1 MTLRTEQI
9 RTLDQIRAFLDGSEL
24 TDFRFTGRDSA
35 YDFVRRTLVRFEF
48 HGLKR
53 DEKGLVKRF
62 IEKVTGYS
70 RSQITRLIRQHRRT
84 GGIRD
89 HRKKPPAK
97 PFPCHYTPYDAAL
110 LAEADEAFGQ
120 LSGPATKVVLWCMYH
135 VYGDRRFK
143 RLAGISGGHIYN
155 LRKGRAYRTGR
166 LTLRET
172 RSTPVGF
179 GVRRKPR
186 PDGRPGFLRVDTV
199 HLGDLGDRKGAY
211 VINVVDEVTQF
222 QHLGAVPR
230 ITQHFMVPVLK
241 DLISAFPFTVK
252 AFHADNGSEYINREV
267 ADLLNRLHIPA
278 FTKSRPRRSNDNA
291 LVESKNGSIVRQP
304 KARSATS
311 TSPTISSPSSTP
323 SSATASAPASTSTGP
338 ASSPP
343 RSPAPAAASGRPTGR
358 TMSPHPTSTSD
369 PSPAPK
375 TSSGPASPSKPST
388 NSLPPPP
395 TSTPPRPCN
404 APAMPSS
411 VPSARP
417 ETPPHEILS
426 ANRRLTGDPPASP
439 VSARL
444 PVASLRCSGDND
456 KHFNCHLPRAW
467 GSSLALLPFPRS
479 GLSPYWK

>member
-1 MTLRTEQI
+1 MTLRTERI
-9 RTLDQIRAFLDGSEL
+9 RTLDQIRAFLDGSEP
-24 TDFRFTGRDSA
+24 TDFRFAGRDSA

-70 RSQITRLIRQHRRT
+70 RAQITRLVKQHRRT

-97 PFPCHYTPYDAAL
+97 PFSCRYTPYDAAL
-110 LAEADEAFGQ
+110 LAEVDEAFGQ
-120 LSGPATKVVLWCMYH
+120 LSGPATKVVLWRMYH

-143 RLAGISGGHIYN
+143 RLAGISNGHIYN
-155 LRKGRAYRTGR
+155 LRRSRAYRTGR

-186 PDGRPGFLRVDTV
+186 PDGRPGFLCVDTV
-199 HLGDLGDRKGAY
+199 HLGDLGGRKGAY

-230 ITQHFMVPVLK
+230 ITQQFMVPVLK

-267 ADLLNRLHIPA
+267 ADLLNRLYIPT

-291 LVESKNGSIVRQP
+291 LVESKNGSIVRRWLGHIHVPHDLVPQVDAFLRDSLCP
-304 KARSATS
+304 LLNFHRPCLFPIEVTS
-311 TSPTISSPSSTP
+311 
-323 SSATASAPASTSTGP
+323 
-338 ASSPP
+338 
-343 RSPAPAAASGRPTGR
+343 ASGRGR
-358 TMSPHPTSTSD
+358 
-369 PSPAPK
+369 K
-375 TSSGPASPSKPST
+375 TYRQDDVA
-388 NSLPPPP
+388 
-395 TSTPPRPCN
+395 TPYQ
-404 APAMPSS
+404 
-411 VPSARP
+411 
-417 ETPPHEILS
+417 
-426 ANRRLTGDPPASP
+426 
-439 VSARL
+439 
-444 PVASLRCSGDND
+444 
-456 KHFNCHLPRAW
+456 HFR
-467 GSSLALLPFPRS
+467 SLAGAEGFLRPGVTFRALDQLASTTTDLDAAKAVQRARDALFRAIGKARDS
-479 GLSPYWK
+479 AA

>member
-1 MTLRTEQI
+1 MIVTLRTERI
-9 RTLDQIRAFLDGSEL
+9 RTLDQIRAFLDGSEP
-24 TDFRFTGRDSA
+24 TDFRFAGRASA

-70 RSQITRLIRQHRRT
+70 RSQITRLVKQHRRT

-97 PFPCHYTPYDAAL
+97 PFPRRYTPYDAAL
-110 LAEADEAFGQ
+110 LAEVDEAFGQ
-120 LSGPATKVVLWCMYH
+120 LSGPATKVVLWRMYH

-143 RLAGISGGHIYN
+143 RLAGISNGHIYN
-155 LRKGRAYRTGR
+155 LRRSRAYRTGR

-199 HLGDLGDRKGAY
+199 HLGDLGGRKGAY

-252 AFHADNGSEYINREV
+252 AFHADNGSEYINCEV
-267 ADLLNRLHIPA
+267 ADLLNRLHIPT

-291 LVESKNGSIVRQP
+291 LVESKNGSVVRRWLGHIHVSHELVPQLDAFLRDSLCP
-304 KARSATS
+304 LLNFHRPCLFPTEVTSASGRVRKTYRQDDVATPYQHFRSLAGAERFLRPGVTFKALDQLASATS
-311 TSPTISSPSSTP
+311 DLDAAKGVQRARDALFRAIGQARD
-323 SSATASAPASTSTGP
+323 SAA
-338 ASSPP
+338 
-343 RSPAPAAASGRPTGR
+343 
-358 TMSPHPTSTSD
+358 
-369 PSPAPK
+369 
-375 TSSGPASPSKPST
+375 
-388 NSLPPPP
+388 
-395 TSTPPRPCN
+395 
-404 APAMPSS
+404 
-411 VPSARP
+411 
-417 ETPPHEILS
+417 
-426 ANRRLTGDPPASP
+426 
-439 VSARL
+439 
-444 PVASLRCSGDND
+444 
-456 KHFNCHLPRAW
+456 
-467 GSSLALLPFPRS
+467 
-479 GLSPYWK
+479 

>member
-1 MTLRTEQI
+1 MTLRTERI
-9 RTLDQIRAFLDGSEL
+9 RTLDQIRAFLDGSEP
-24 TDFRFTGRDSA
+24 TDFRFAGRASA

-70 RSQITRLIRQHRRT
+70 RSQITRLVKQHRRT

-89 HRKKPPAK
+89 HRKKPPAR
-97 PFPCHYTPYDAAL
+97 PFPRRYTPYDAAL
-110 LAEADEAFGQ
+110 LAEVDEAFGQ
-120 LSGPATKVVLWCMYH
+120 LSGPATKVVLWRMYH

-143 RLAGISGGHIYN
+143 RLAGISNGHIYN
-155 LRKGRAYRTGR
+155 LRRSRAYRTGR

-199 HLGDLGDRKGAY
+199 HLGDLGGRKGAY

-252 AFHADNGSEYINREV
+252 AFHADNGSEYINCEV
-267 ADLLNRLHIPA
+267 ADLLNRLHIPT

-291 LVESKNGSIVRQP
+291 LVESKNGSIVRRWLGHIHVSHDLVPQLDAFLRDSLCP
-304 KARSATS
+304 LLNFHRPCLFPTEVTS
-311 TSPTISSPSSTP
+311 
-323 SSATASAPASTSTGP
+323 
-338 ASSPP
+338 
-343 RSPAPAAASGRPTGR
+343 ASGRVR
-358 TMSPHPTSTSD
+358 
-369 PSPAPK
+369 K
-375 TSSGPASPSKPST
+375 TYRQDDVA
-388 NSLPPPP
+388 
-395 TSTPPRPCN
+395 TPYQ
-404 APAMPSS
+404 
-411 VPSARP
+411 
-417 ETPPHEILS
+417 
-426 ANRRLTGDPPASP
+426 
-439 VSARL
+439 
-444 PVASLRCSGDND
+444 
-456 KHFNCHLPRAW
+456 HFR
-467 GSSLALLPFPRS
+467 SLAGAEGFLRPGVTFKALDQLASTTTDLDAAKAVQRARDALFRAIGKARDS
-479 GLSPYWK
+479 AA

>member
-1 MTLRTEQI
+1 MTLRTERI
-9 RTLDQIRAFLDGSEL
+9 RTLDQIRAFLDGSEP
-24 TDFRFTGRDSA
+24 TDFRFAGRDSA

-70 RSQITRLIRQHRRT
+70 RAQITRLVKQHRRT

-89 HRKKPPAK
+89 HRKKPPAR
-97 PFPCHYTPYDAAL
+97 PFPRRYTPYDAAL
-110 LAEADEAFGQ
+110 LAEVDEAFGQ
-120 LSGPATKVVLWCMYH
+120 LSGPATKVVLWRMYH

-143 RLAGISGGHIYN
+143 RLAGISNGHIYN
-155 LRKGRAYRTGR
+155 LRRSRAYRTGR

-199 HLGDLGDRKGAY
+199 HLGDLGGRKGAY

-241 DLISAFPFTVK
+241 DLISAFPFTVQ

-267 ADLLNRLHIPA
+267 ADLLNRLHIPT

-291 LVESKNGSIVRQP
+291 LVESKNGSVVRRWLGHIHVSHELVPQLDAFLRDSLCP
-304 KARSATS
+304 LLNFHRPCLFPTDVTS
-311 TSPTISSPSSTP
+311 
-323 SSATASAPASTSTGP
+323 
-338 ASSPP
+338 
-343 RSPAPAAASGRPTGR
+343 ASGRVR
-358 TMSPHPTSTSD
+358 
-369 PSPAPK
+369 K
-375 TSSGPASPSKPST
+375 TYRQDDVA
-388 NSLPPPP
+388 
-395 TSTPPRPCN
+395 TPYQ
-404 APAMPSS
+404 
-411 VPSARP
+411 
-417 ETPPHEILS
+417 
-426 ANRRLTGDPPASP
+426 
-439 VSARL
+439 
-444 PVASLRCSGDND
+444 
-456 KHFNCHLPRAW
+456 HFR
-467 GSSLALLPFPRS
+467 SLAGAEGFLRPGVTFEALDQLASATTDLDAAKAVQRARDALFRAIGQARDS
-479 GLSPYWK
+479 AA

>member
-1 MTLRTEQI
+1 MIVTLRTERI
-9 RTLDQIRAFLDGSEL
+9 RTLDQIRAFLDGSEP
-24 TDFRFTGRDSA
+24 TDFRFAGRASA

-70 RSQITRLIRQHRRT
+70 RSQITRLVKQHRRT

-89 HRKKPPAK
+89 HRKKPPAR
-97 PFPCHYTPYDAAL
+97 PFPRRYTPYDAAL
-110 LAEADEAFGQ
+110 LAEVDEAFGQ
-120 LSGPATKVVLWCMYH
+120 LSGPATKVVLWRMYH

-143 RLAGISGGHIYN
+143 RLAGISNGHIYN
-155 LRKGRAYRTGR
+155 LRRSRAYRTGR

-199 HLGDLGDRKGAY
+199 HLGDLGGRKGAY

-252 AFHADNGSEYINREV
+252 AFHADNGSEYISCEV
-267 ADLLNRLHIPA
+267 ADLLNRLHIPT

-291 LVESKNGSIVRQP
+291 LVESKNGSVVRRWLGHIHVSHELVPQLDAFLRDSLCP
-304 KARSATS
+304 LLNFHRPCLFPTEVTSASGRVRKTYRQDDVATPYQHFRSLAGAERFLRPGVTFKALDQLASATS
-311 TSPTISSPSSTP
+311 DLDAAKGVQRARDALFRAIGQARD
-323 SSATASAPASTSTGP
+323 SAA
-338 ASSPP
+338 
-343 RSPAPAAASGRPTGR
+343 
-358 TMSPHPTSTSD
+358 
-369 PSPAPK
+369 
-375 TSSGPASPSKPST
+375 
-388 NSLPPPP
+388 
-395 TSTPPRPCN
+395 
-404 APAMPSS
+404 
-411 VPSARP
+411 
-417 ETPPHEILS
+417 
-426 ANRRLTGDPPASP
+426 
-439 VSARL
+439 
-444 PVASLRCSGDND
+444 
-456 KHFNCHLPRAW
+456 
-467 GSSLALLPFPRS
+467 
-479 GLSPYWK
+479 

>member
-1 MTLRTEQI
+1 MIVTLRTERI
-9 RTLDQIRAFLDGSEL
+9 RTLDQIRAFLDGSEP
-24 TDFRFTGRDSA
+24 TDFRFAGRASA

-70 RSQITRLIRQHRRT
+70 RSQITRLVKQHRRT

-89 HRKKPPAK
+89 HRKKPPAR
-97 PFPCHYTPYDAAL
+97 PFPRRYTPYDAAL
-110 LAEADEAFGQ
+110 LAEVDEAFGQ
-120 LSGPATKVVLWCMYH
+120 LSGPATKVVLWRMYH

-143 RLAGISGGHIYN
+143 RLAGISNGHIYN
-155 LRKGRAYRTGR
+155 LRRSRAYRTGR

-199 HLGDLGDRKGAY
+199 HLGDLGGRKGAY

-252 AFHADNGSEYINREV
+252 AFHADNGSEYINCEV
-267 ADLLNRLHIPA
+267 ADLLNRLHIPT

-291 LVESKNGSIVRQP
+291 LVESKNGSVVRRWLGHIHVSHELVPQLDAFLRDSLCP
-304 KARSATS
+304 LLNFHRPCLFPTEVTSASGRVRKTYRQDDVATPYQHFRSLAGAERFLRPGVTFKALDQLASATS
-311 TSPTISSPSSTP
+311 DLD
-323 SSATASAPASTSTGP
+323 
-338 ASSPP
+338 
-343 RSPAPAAASGRPTGR
+343 AAKGVQR
-358 TMSPHPTSTSD
+358 
-369 PSPAPK
+369 
-375 TSSGPASPSKPST
+375 
-388 NSLPPPP
+388 
-395 TSTPPRPCN
+395 
-404 APAMPSS
+404 
-411 VPSARP
+411 ARDA
-417 ETPPHEILS
+417 L
-426 ANRRLTGDPPASP
+426 
-439 VSARL
+439 
-444 PVASLRCSGDND
+444 
-456 KHFNCHLPRAW
+456 FRAI
-467 GSSLALLPFPRS
+467 G
-479 GLSPYWK
+479 

>member
-1 MTLRTEQI
+1 MIVTLRTERI
-9 RTLDQIRAFLDGSEL
+9 RTLDQIRAFLDGSEP
-24 TDFRFTGRDSA
+24 TDFRFAGRASA

-70 RSQITRLIRQHRRT
+70 RSQITRLVKQHRRT

-89 HRKKPPAK
+89 HRKKPPAR
-97 PFPCHYTPYDAAL
+97 PFPRRYTPYDAAL
-110 LAEADEAFGQ
+110 LAEVDEAFGQ
-120 LSGPATKVVLWCMYH
+120 LSGPATKVVLWRMYH

-143 RLAGISGGHIYN
+143 RLAGISNGHIYN
-155 LRKGRAYRTGR
+155 LRRSRAYRTGR

-199 HLGDLGDRKGAY
+199 HLGDLGGRKGAY

-252 AFHADNGSEYINREV
+252 AFHADNGSEYINCEV
-267 ADLLNRLHIPA
+267 ADLLNRLHIPT

-291 LVESKNGSIVRQP
+291 LVESKNGSVVRRWLGHIHVSHELVPQLDAFLRDSLCP
-304 KARSATS
+304 LLNFHRPCLFPTEVTSASGRVRKTYRQDDVATPYQHFRSLAGAERFLRPGVTFKALDQLASATS
-311 TSPTISSPSSTP
+311 DLDAAKGVQRARDALFRAIGQARD
-323 SSATASAPASTSTGP
+323 SAA
-338 ASSPP
+338 
-343 RSPAPAAASGRPTGR
+343 
-358 TMSPHPTSTSD
+358 
-369 PSPAPK
+369 
-375 TSSGPASPSKPST
+375 
-388 NSLPPPP
+388 
-395 TSTPPRPCN
+395 
-404 APAMPSS
+404 
-411 VPSARP
+411 
-417 ETPPHEILS
+417 
-426 ANRRLTGDPPASP
+426 
-439 VSARL
+439 
-444 PVASLRCSGDND
+444 
-456 KHFNCHLPRAW
+456 
-467 GSSLALLPFPRS
+467 
-479 GLSPYWK
+479 

>member
-1 MTLRTEQI
+1 MIVTLRTERI
-9 RTLDQIRAFLDGSEL
+9 RTLDQIRAFLDGSEP
-24 TDFRFTGRDSA
+24 TDFRFAGRDSA

-70 RSQITRLIRQHRRT
+70 RSQITRLVKQHRRT

-89 HRKKPPAK
+89 HRKKPPAR
-97 PFPCHYTPYDAAL
+97 PFPRRYTPYDAAL
-110 LAEADEAFGQ
+110 LAEVDEAFGQ
-120 LSGPATKVVLWCMYH
+120 LSGPATKVVLWRMYH

-143 RLAGISGGHIYN
+143 RLAGISNGHIYN
-155 LRKGRAYRTGR
+155 LRRSRAYRTGR

-199 HLGDLGDRKGAY
+199 HLGDLGGRKGAY

-252 AFHADNGSEYINREV
+252 AFHADNGSEYINCEV
-267 ADLLNRLHIPA
+267 ADLLNRLHIPT

-291 LVESKNGSIVRQP
+291 LVESKNGSVVRRWLGHIHVSHELVPQLDAFLRDSLCP
-304 KARSATS
+304 LLNFHRPCLFPTEVTSASGRVRKTYRQDDVATPYQHFRSLAGAERFLRPGVTFKALDQLASATS
-311 TSPTISSPSSTP
+311 DLDAAKGVQRARDALFRAIGQARD
-323 SSATASAPASTSTGP
+323 SAA
-338 ASSPP
+338 
-343 RSPAPAAASGRPTGR
+343 
-358 TMSPHPTSTSD
+358 
-369 PSPAPK
+369 
-375 TSSGPASPSKPST
+375 
-388 NSLPPPP
+388 
-395 TSTPPRPCN
+395 
-404 APAMPSS
+404 
-411 VPSARP
+411 
-417 ETPPHEILS
+417 
-426 ANRRLTGDPPASP
+426 
-439 VSARL
+439 
-444 PVASLRCSGDND
+444 
-456 KHFNCHLPRAW
+456 
-467 GSSLALLPFPRS
+467 
-479 GLSPYWK
+479 

>member
-1 MTLRTEQI
+1 MTLRTERI
-9 RTLDQIRAFLDGSEL
+9 RTLDQIRAFLDGSEP
-24 TDFRFTGRDSA
+24 TDFRFAGRDSA

-70 RSQITRLIRQHRRT
+70 RSQITRLVKQHRRT

-89 HRKKPPAK
+89 HRKKPPAR
-97 PFPCHYTPYDAAL
+97 PFPRRYTPYDAAL
-110 LAEADEAFGQ
+110 LAEVDEAFGQ
-120 LSGPATKVVLWCMYH
+120 LSGPATKVVLWRMYH

-143 RLAGISGGHIYN
+143 RLAGISNGHIYN
-155 LRKGRAYRTGR
+155 LRRSRAYRTGR

-199 HLGDLGDRKGAY
+199 HLGDLGGRKGAY

-252 AFHADNGSEYINREV
+252 AFHADNGSEYINCEV
-267 ADLLNRLHIPA
+267 ADLLNRLHIPT

-291 LVESKNGSIVRQP
+291 LVESKNGSVVRRWLGHIHVSHELVPQLDAFLRDSLCP
-304 KARSATS
+304 LLNFHRPCLFPTEVTSASGRVRKTYRQDDVATPYQHFRSLAGAERFLRPGVTFKALDQLASATS
-311 TSPTISSPSSTP
+311 DLDAAKGVQRARDALFRAIGQARD
-323 SSATASAPASTSTGP
+323 SAA
-338 ASSPP
+338 
-343 RSPAPAAASGRPTGR
+343 
-358 TMSPHPTSTSD
+358 
-369 PSPAPK
+369 
-375 TSSGPASPSKPST
+375 
-388 NSLPPPP
+388 
-395 TSTPPRPCN
+395 
-404 APAMPSS
+404 
-411 VPSARP
+411 
-417 ETPPHEILS
+417 
-426 ANRRLTGDPPASP
+426 
-439 VSARL
+439 
-444 PVASLRCSGDND
+444 
-456 KHFNCHLPRAW
+456 
-467 GSSLALLPFPRS
+467 
-479 GLSPYWK
+479 